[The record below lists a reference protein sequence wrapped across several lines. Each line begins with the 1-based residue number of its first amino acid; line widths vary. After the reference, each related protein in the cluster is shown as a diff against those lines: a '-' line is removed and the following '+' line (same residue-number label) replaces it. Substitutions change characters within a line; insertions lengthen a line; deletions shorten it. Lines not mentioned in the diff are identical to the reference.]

1 MGFVLGESRGRKP
14 CVFSCEVAA
23 ACNGRYLL
31 CATGAAAVE
40 PSVIGSSSVCV
51 LQRVVAH
58 VCIVLFVS

>member
-14 CVFSCEVAA
+14 CVFSCKVAA

-31 CATGAAAVE
+31 CATGAAAIE
-40 PSVIGSSSVCV
+40 PSDRFLPCV

-58 VCIVLFVS
+58 VCIVLCVS